1 MTRTFTLS
9 ACTLGIAVCL
19 LVVNTAMA
27 VANQQSVTL
36 ASNLPSLSF
45 QDQPDANKKGRP
57 GDSTENRE
65 VVIQRLH
72 REFEHARSSLENQDA
87 GRDTSDVQKRII
99 RDLDKLI
106 DEADRGERT
115 PSGSNGKKANNQDGA
130 QQGAGK
136 PIPQE
141 KPARGTAKG
150 PAEMNVDPAGKNM
163 QSNVDKNAGV
173 PRNLAGIWGELLKRK
188 RLEVDVY
195 AGDHFV
201 PSYEELLRQYY
212 RAIAEATR
220 RDEQE

>member
-72 REFEHARSSLENQDA
+72 REFEHAAVLRIKTRVGTPATFRKGSSV
-87 GRDTSDVQKRII
+87 TS
-99 RDLDKLI
+99 
-106 DEADRGERT
+106 T
-115 PSGSNGKKANNQDGA
+115 S
-130 QQGAGK
+130 
-136 PIPQE
+136 
-141 KPARGTAKG
+141 
-150 PAEMNVDPAGKNM
+150 
-163 QSNVDKNAGV
+163 
-173 PRNLAGIWGELLKRK
+173 
-188 RLEVDVY
+188 
-195 AGDHFV
+195 
-201 PSYEELLRQYY
+201 
-212 RAIAEATR
+212 
-220 RDEQE
+220 